1 MTINSAEDSDVNA
14 EISSESAE
22 DQKTTLTL
30 QDIAAMV
37 QVIQL
42 ATERIAWKVDEL
54 SSVGILYDR
63 MVAFLKTAG
72 VDVNSTAEP
81 PKE

>member
-1 MTINSAEDSDVNA
+1 MTINNS
-14 EISSESAE
+14 EISNDPAQTTEQSEE
-22 DQKTTLTL
+22 QKTTLTL

-42 ATERIAWKVDEL
+42 ATERIAWKADEL

-63 MVAFLKTAG
+63 MVAFLKVAG
-72 VDVNSTAEP
+72 IDVNNIAESS
-81 PKE
+81 KE